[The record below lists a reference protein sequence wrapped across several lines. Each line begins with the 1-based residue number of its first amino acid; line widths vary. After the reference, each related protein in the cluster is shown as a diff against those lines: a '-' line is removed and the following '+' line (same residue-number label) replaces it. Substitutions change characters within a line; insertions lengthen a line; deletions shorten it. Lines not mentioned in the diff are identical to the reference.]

1 MAYHCLDWQ
10 IKFKLYR
17 WNRIMIKTRRIAAL
31 GMALLVLCSNS
42 AAPFQLPAQRS
53 TTPQNESEPYLLRLT
68 TREVLVDV
76 VATDRR
82 DHLIRDLS
90 MQEFEVVELKEQGK
104 KRPVG
109 IASFRPV
116 DAALDR
122 PAVAPQSG
130 GFRVS
135 LGGDCAARATFHYA
149 ISFRPDEEGSQSGYH
164 EIEVRTTRRGVK
176 LAYRPRYY
184 VGARE
189 APERLP
195 TLAESAAALQ
205 AATCYHADLPPS
217 IGLGVSPVATG
228 LNDVV
233 RFFVTVDADSLALI
247 SVSTN
252 NRRVQLDYGACT
264 FDRNG
269 RLLRYFNSAADRMLT
284 SQEYAQAVVH
294 GFPNLLEFPRMT
306 DAAMMRVVV
315 RDRTTGNIG
324 NVDLVLT
331 PDFALPSQAIST
343 ADDQSVERIAL
354 QQMDMRA
361 LSGSVPYIPPP
372 LGPIGSFGSVLSRP
386 NSFCGDAY
394 DVPKNTMRLPNFWNL
409 SSIGSLYTSA
419 LDVPHQNFAN
429 TGGIPGITSGTA
441 WLGIDYHAIFWVKNP
456 GTYEFRLLVDDGA
469 KLFIDDQKVIDMDG
483 VNSGRMA
490 SGQIKLSQ
498 GEHSMHVPYIQGPPT
513 DVGLVLAVKSPGEH
527 DFQIFDLRRFAVPQ
541 DNSETSVPK

>member
-1 MAYHCLDWQ
+1 
-10 IKFKLYR
+10 
-17 WNRIMIKTRRIAAL
+17 MIKTDRIPAL
-31 GMALLVLCSNS
+31 GMALLVLSLCSNS
-42 AAPFQLPAQRS
+42 AAPFQLPPPPS
-53 TTPQNESEPYLLRLT
+53 TTPQSESAPYLLRLT

-82 DHLIRDLS
+82 DHPIRDLS
-90 MQEFEVVELKEQGK
+90 VREFEIVELKEHGNK
-104 KRPVG
+104 TPVG

-116 DAALDR
+116 DATLDHSDVVPR
-122 PAVAPQSG
+122 SG

-135 LGGDCAARATFHYA
+135 LGGDCAARSTFHYA
-149 ISFRPDEEGSQSGYH
+149 ISFHPDEVGWQGGYH
-164 EIEVRTTRRGVK
+164 EIEVRTTRPGVK

-195 TLAESAAALQ
+195 TLAEAAAALQ
-205 AATCYHADLPPS
+205 AAACYRADLPPS
-217 IGLGVSPVATG
+217 IGLAVRPVATG

-233 RFFVTVDADSLALI
+233 RFFVTVDADSLAFI

-294 GFPNLLEFPRMT
+294 GFPNLLEFPRMK
-306 DAAMMRVVV
+306 DGAMMRVVA

-331 PDFALPSQAIST
+331 SDFALQSQAIST
-343 ADDQSVERIAL
+343 ADEQSVEKIAL
-354 QQMDMRA
+354 QQMDLRA
-361 LSGSVPYIPPP
+361 EIYGRYSAEPYIRPPYGP
-372 LGPIGSFGSVLSRP
+372 LGSFGSVVPRP
-386 NSFCGDAY
+386 PDFCGDVY
-394 DVPKNTMRLPNFWNL
+394 DLPKETMRLPNFWNL
-409 SSIGSLYTSA
+409 GSIGSLHATL
-419 LDVPHQNFAN
+419 LDVPHQNFTN

-456 GTYEFRLLVDDGA
+456 GTYQFRLLVDDGA

-527 DFQIFDLRRFAVPQ
+527 GFQIFDLRTFGAPQ